1 MRLPSS
7 ADMDSKARIIVVLPA
22 YNAART
28 LEKTYADI
36 PKEKVSGIILVDD
49 VSQDQTVEVA
59 RSLGLSVVIHIQNRG
74 YGGNQKTC
82 YLEALKDNADVV
94 VMLHPDHQYDSK
106 LVPELVHPILTGKA
120 DMVMGSRILN
130 GRALQGG
137 MPFYKYLANRALT
150 IMENIIYRTGFTDCH
165 SGFRAYSRKLLA
177 TVPFLLNSDDFVF
190 DSQMIA
196 QAVYMGFK
204 IDEIPVQARYFPEA
218 SSVNFKVS
226 AIYGFKTLGVML
238 CFLLQRLGLVR
249 FRFFDRKLAEVI
261 SKYHHENIFRP

>member
-1 MRLPSS
+1 MN
-7 ADMDSKARIIVVLPA
+7 ADPKVIIVLPA

-28 LEKTYADI
+28 LEKTYLDI
-36 PKEKVSGIILVDD
+36 PREKVSKIILVDD

-82 YLEALKDNADVV
+82 YLEALKEGADVV

-106 LVPELVHPILTGKA
+106 LVPDMVAPILNGEA

-137 MPFYKYLANRALT
+137 MPIWKYIANRVLT
-150 IMENIIYRTGFTDCH
+150 ITENIIYQMDLTDCH
-165 SGFRAYSRKLLA
+165 SGFRAYSRRFLT

-196 QAVYMGFK
+196 QAVCMGFK
-204 IDEIPVQARYFPEA
+204 IKEVAVQARYFPEA

-226 AIYGFKTLGVML
+226 SIYGIKTVCVML
-238 CFLLQRLGLVR
+238 RVLLQRVGLMR
-249 FRFFDRKLAEVI
+249 SRIFNRKLTDVV
-261 SKYHHENIFRP
+261 SRHHHESIFRV

>member
-1 MRLPSS
+1 MNS
-7 ADMDSKARIIVVLPA
+7 DARIIIVLPA
-22 YNAART
+22 YNAAHT
-28 LEKTYADI
+28 LEKTYLDI
-36 PKEKVSGIILVDD
+36 PRENIFKIILVDD

-82 YLEALKDNADVV
+82 YLEALKEGADVV

-106 LVPELVHPILTGKA
+106 LVPELVRPILEGQA

-130 GRALQGG
+130 GRALEGG
-137 MPFYKYLANRALT
+137 MPFWKYIANRVLT
-150 IMENIIYRTGFTDCH
+150 TMENIIFRTRLTDCH
-165 SGFRAYSRKLLA
+165 SGFRAYSQKFLT

-196 QAVYMGFK
+196 QAIYFGFK

-226 AIYGFKTLGVML
+226 TVYGFKTLSVML
-238 CFLLQRLGLVR
+238 RYVLQRFGLAHC
-249 FRFFDRKLAEVI
+249 RFFDRKLSDVV
-261 SKYHHENIFRP
+261 SKYHHGTIFRS

>member
-1 MRLPSS
+1 VIMNSNP
-7 ADMDSKARIIVVLPA
+7 RIVVVLPA
-22 YNAART
+22 YNAAST
-28 LEKTYADI
+28 LEQTYADL
-36 PKEKVSGIILVDD
+36 PKEVVSKIILVDD

-82 YLEALKDNADVV
+82 YLEALKEDADVV

-106 LVPELVHPILTGKA
+106 LVPELVQPILAGHA

-130 GRALQGG
+130 GRALEGG
-137 MPFYKYLANRALT
+137 MPLWKFLANRTLT
-150 IMENIIYRTGFTDCH
+150 VLENIIYRTHLTDCH
-165 SGFRAYSRKLLA
+165 SGFRAYSRKFLT

-196 QAVYMGFK
+196 QAVYLGFK

-218 SSVNFKVS
+218 SSVNFRVS
-226 AIYGFKTLGVML
+226 TIYGIKTVFVML
-238 CFLLQRLGLVR
+238 CFLLQQFKLINCK
-249 FRFFDRKLAEVI
+249 FFDRKLADVV
-261 SKYHHENIFRP
+261 SRYHHGDIFK

>member
-1 MRLPSS
+1 MNS
-7 ADMDSKARIIVVLPA
+7 DARIIIVLPA
-22 YNAART
+22 YNAAKT
-28 LEKTYADI
+28 LERTYADI
-36 PKEKVSGIILVDD
+36 PKDKIAKIILVDD
-49 VSQDQTVEVA
+49 VSQDQTVEIA

-82 YLEALKDNADVV
+82 YLEALKEGAEVV

-106 LVPELVHPILTGKA
+106 LIPEMVEPIISGKA

-130 GRALQGG
+130 GRALEGG
-137 MPFYKYLANRALT
+137 MPSWKFLANRVLT
-150 IMENIIYRTGFTDCH
+150 ISENLIYGTHFTDCH

-196 QAVYMGFK
+196 QAVYMGFNVT
-204 IDEIPVQARYFPEA
+204 EIPVQARYFPEA

-226 AIYGFKTLGVML
+226 TIYGLKTLGVML
-238 CFLLQRLGLVR
+238 RFILQRHGLAHSRV
-249 FRFFDRKLAEVI
+249 FDNKLMDVV
-261 SKYHHENIFRP
+261 SRHHHEAIFK

>member
-1 MRLPSS
+1 MKSN
-7 ADMDSKARIIVVLPA
+7 ARIIIVLPA
-22 YNAART
+22 YNAAST

-36 PKEKVSGIILVDD
+36 PKEIVSKIILVDD

-82 YLEALKDNADVV
+82 YLEALKDGADVV

-106 LVPELVHPILTGKA
+106 LVPDLVRPILEGSA

-130 GRALQGG
+130 GHALEGG
-137 MPFYKYLANRALT
+137 MPAWKFAANRILT
-150 IMENIIYRTGFTDCH
+150 KMENLIYRTKLTDCH
-165 SGFRAYSRKLLA
+165 SGFRAYSRKFLT

-196 QAVYMGFK
+196 QAIHMGFK
-204 IDEIPVQARYFPEA
+204 IEEIPVQARYFPEA

-226 AIYGFKTLGVML
+226 TIYGIKTVCVML
-238 CFLLQRLGLVR
+238 CFLLQQFKLVNCK
-249 FRFFDRKLAEVI
+249 FFNRKLADVV
-261 SKYHHENIFRP
+261 SRYHHEDIFK